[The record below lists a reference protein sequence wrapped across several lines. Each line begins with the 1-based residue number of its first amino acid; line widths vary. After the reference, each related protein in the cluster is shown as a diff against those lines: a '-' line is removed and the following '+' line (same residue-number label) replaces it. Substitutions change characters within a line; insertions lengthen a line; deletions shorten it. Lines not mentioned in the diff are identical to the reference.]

1 MTIKVII
8 LVILIIMLV
17 VYIVFL
23 QLQLRNINRQLTK
36 RLTEHTRQPISL
48 ELINKELNTLAI
60 NINKCL
66 KAEETLRLKGIRE
79 EKRFK
84 ELIANIS
91 HDLRTP
97 LTAIKGYQQLMEK
110 GELSDDQRKKLDV
123 AQKHAL
129 ELEKLIGQFFEYS
142 YLLNARSEP
151 NLEQINVTNL
161 VTECLANAIAVFEE
175 KELTVQL
182 EETQPV
188 FALADKEMTV
198 RIVQNLIRNC
208 AVHSVGTIEVG
219 IKNKENPVISFRNPV
234 KNPAEV
240 DVNRL
245 FERFYTSDKS
255 RNQTTGL
262 GLSIVKMLAE
272 QMDGRVGATLKD
284 NMIEIW
290 VELQSGNK
298 LKK

>member
-1 MTIKVII
+1 M
-8 LVILIIMLV
+8 
-17 VYIVFL
+17 
-23 QLQLRNINRQLTK
+23 TK